1 MPVFL
6 LSRKKISFP
15 SPGLA
20 NEDGILA
27 IGGDLSQRRLLLAYK
42 MGIFPWFSEGEPVVW
57 WSPDP
62 RLVLFPDEIRVSKS
76 LKKIIKKKVF
86 QITFDKAFYDVIN
99 ACADVRTSCN
109 EGTWLGSDM
118 IDAYCRLY
126 ESGHAHS
133 VEAWHNG
140 KLAGGLYGVSMGRCF
155 FGESMFTYISNASKV
170 AFVFLAD
177 YLKSLSFKMI
187 DCQVTTDHLKSFGAR
202 EITRDF
208 FLHILDAPAPVCDLS

>member
-1 MPVFL
+1 MSVFL

-15 SPGLA
+15 SPNLA

-27 IGGDLSQRRLLLAYK
+27 IGGDLSQHRLLLAYS
-42 MGIFPWFSEGEPVVW
+42 MGIFPWFSEGEPLMW

-109 EGTWLGSDM
+109 EGTWLGKDM
-118 IDAYCRLY
+118 INAYCSLY
-126 ESGHAHS
+126 ESGYAHS
-133 VEAWHNG
+133 VEAWHQG
-140 KLAGGLYGVSMGRCF
+140 KLVGGLYGVYMGRCF
-155 FGESMFTYISNASKV
+155 FGESMFTYMSNASKV

-177 YLKSLSFKMI
+177 YLKSLSFNMI
-187 DCQVTTDHLKSFGAR
+187 DCQVTTDHLKSLGAR
-202 EITRDF
+202 EISRDS
-208 FLHILDAPAPVCDLS
+208 FLHILHTAPSVCM